1 METVAK
7 KKCLGL
13 PDGRVERD
21 ELTVDVGGGNG
32 VTVNNSHVP
41 DTGTT

>member
-7 KKCLGL
+7 EKCLGL

-32 VTVNNSHVP
+32 VAVDNGHVP